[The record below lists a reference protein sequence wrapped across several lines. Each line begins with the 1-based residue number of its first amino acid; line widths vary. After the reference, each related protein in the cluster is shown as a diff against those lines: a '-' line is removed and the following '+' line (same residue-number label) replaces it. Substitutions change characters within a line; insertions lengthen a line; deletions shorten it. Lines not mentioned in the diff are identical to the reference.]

1 MPGEINAGFR
11 EPLKGSWQR
20 GHVQGA
26 LTPQGWGSAQGFPAL
41 VPSDATTLVPGF
53 VLEAEAL
60 SEFWQQLDTFEEEE
74 YERRLTT
81 VELDGGQSV
90 SAYAYFGKVNGKF

>member
-1 MPGEINAGFR
+1 MPGGINAGFR

-20 GHVQGA
+20 GRVQGA
-26 LTPQGWGSAQGFPAL
+26 LTPQGWGAAQGFPAL

-81 VELDGGQSV
+81 VELDSGQSV